1 MVGSH
6 TDFVFG
12 EDLKV
17 NLSLTVSDS
26 FNEALKNVSMVTEK
40 SEMKTEE
47 SQAQM
52 FGMECSKT
60 FVTSKRAAASFF
72 TKTQQKSSSHFWL

>member
-47 SQAQM
+47 YQAQPC
-52 FGMECSKT
+52 MECSKT
-60 FVTSKRAAASFF
+60 FITSKRAAASFF

>member
-26 FNEALKNVSMVTEK
+26 FNEALENVSMVTEK

-47 SQAQM
+47 SQAQPC
-52 FGMECSKT
+52 MECSKT
-60 FVTSKRAAASFF
+60 FITSERAAASFF
-72 TKTQQKSSSHFWL
+72 TKTQQK

>member
-26 FNEALKNVSMVTEK
+26 FNEALENVSMVTEK

-47 SQAQM
+47 SQAQPC
-52 FGMECSKT
+52 ME
-60 FVTSKRAAASFF
+60 
-72 TKTQQKSSSHFWL
+72 

>member
-6 TDFVFG
+6 TGFVFG

-26 FNEALKNVSMVTEK
+26 FNEALENVSMVTEK

-47 SQAQM
+47 SQAQPC
-52 FGMECSKT
+52 MECSKK
-60 FVTSKRAAASFF
+60 FITSKRAAASFF
-72 TKTQQKSSSHFWL
+72 TKTQQK